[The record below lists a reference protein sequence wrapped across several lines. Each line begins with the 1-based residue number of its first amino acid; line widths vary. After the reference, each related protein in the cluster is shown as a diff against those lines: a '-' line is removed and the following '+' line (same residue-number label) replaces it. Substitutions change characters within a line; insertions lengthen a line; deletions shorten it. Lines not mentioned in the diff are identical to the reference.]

1 MMRRPGPSKQSVLLK
16 QYAPGTPMHAK
27 TRLVIMAPMDA
38 ASTAYLALGY
48 INPTLSFRGEDSN
61 IIGEQFGAGERII
74 PEQDEIEVRRDWDR
88 NPTI

>member
-27 TRLVIMAPMDA
+27 TRLV
-38 ASTAYLALGY
+38 STAYLALGY